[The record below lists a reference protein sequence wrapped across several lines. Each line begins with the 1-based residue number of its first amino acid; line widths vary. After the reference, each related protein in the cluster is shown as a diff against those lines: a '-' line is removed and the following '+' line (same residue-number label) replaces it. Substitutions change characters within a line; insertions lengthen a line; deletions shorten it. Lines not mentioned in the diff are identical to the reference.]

1 MKLKIFIIAMITA
14 LILFSACET
23 KNGSNLTDNTNEE
36 KLEKENSEKK
46 EEKKEEKE
54 EEKKEN
60 TDEKSENEIKQK
72 EKEEEKQKENEEKQK
87 DDEPVEGRI
96 LEIEEYR
103 ELLENYSKIISKR
116 VEMITMEGI
125 AGVFEQIYIKKV
137 DEALESIGYSI
148 QDISGDG
155 VPELLIVI
163 VSEKEDNKFKGH
175 ETIAIYT
182 IKDKKA
188 HLTQEGWARSRFI
201 YQGDGKYYYQ
211 GSAGAMYSFLGKFT
225 ISKTGDILECNDFY
239 FTSDKDD
246 NPEEKAYYR
255 NTLGTM
261 DTPNSEELNI
271 SENEFWNIAK
281 EMSEE
286 PVNIELIPFSRY
298 EEKLKGIDSSPEIR
312 VNWAGTEV
320 ESYENLHEFVLDRN
334 ESSVRLLFTA
344 NKTVKDFKF
353 LNLEVLDTSQD
364 GKMKYKIKEVYELEK
379 LTPQK
384 PFLATVVYYG
394 DLTTYGISYHD
405 DSGDKVVYAV
415 SVSGEDGEISLKR
428 IEQ

>member
-1 MKLKIFIIAMITA
+1 MKLRV
-14 LILFSACET
+14 LILMLLSALLLL
-23 KNGSNLTDNTNEE
+23 NGCNPKEGNKQIVNSKEE
-36 KLEKENSEKK
+36 DKEKEKEKTSGEENIKDK
-46 EEKKEEKE
+46 EE
-54 EEKKEN
+54 
-60 TDEKSENEIKQK
+60 DK
-72 EKEEEKQKENEEKQK
+72 EKEEKTEDKKEDIEKKKDESKKKEENQ
-87 DDEPVEGRI
+87 DEDGPVEGRI

-116 VEMITMEGI
+116 VESISMEGI
-125 AGVFEQIYIKKV
+125 AGVFEQIYNKKV

-182 IKDKKA
+182 IKDKKP

-261 DTPNSEELNI
+261 DIPNSEELNI

-344 NKTVKDFKF
+344 NKIVKDFKF

-394 DLTTYGISYHD
+394 DLTTYGISYLD
-405 DSGDKVVYAV
+405 DSGNKVVYAAR
-415 SVSGEDGEISLKR
+415 VSGEDGAISLQK